1 MSTYLYHG
9 LLSGVIKGLLC
20 EMAKGLFPR
29 ELLEESATFKLLL
42 KSKLSG
48 LGRIV
53 KENIELYNHR

>member
-1 MSTYLYHG
+1 M
-9 LLSGVIKGLLC
+9 VKD
-20 EMAKGLFPR
+20 LFPR

-53 KENIELYNHR
+53 KENIELYNHI